1 MRLVKQYLL
10 TTLLAATVFSS
21 SAQAEW
27 QWSKLPGKDK
37 GRNIPPIERK
47 IAPINSFSQVVE
59 EWTTTSILNQRLCEP
74 GIKLDIVEKFP
85 TSAQKVFPKD
95 GQTLVYSLSSNR
107 GHQSRKPGEETTTR
121 STTITVIDAE
131 TKEVVAE
138 NELDIRFNG
147 GIHDTIMS
155 PNGRYIF
162 AAGPHLSDY
171 AALKAGDGDT
181 AARLESFS
189 VGGQNFNGE
198 FYALLAAAGQSGKDG
213 MSGGAP
219 RGQSTMLKI
228 DTLTLEPVALIDF
241 VGSVHHGSA
250 FGRYHKNPNMMWV
263 DVFQQDADGA
273 HMVMFDAETLDVVC
287 AIRDESI
294 GEGKF
299 WTQMHMTPTG
309 NYFMLQVTPVEPYVG
324 AAVVTTGDPLY
335 LPPNYIG
342 VVDTESFEMVREI
355 PVPPQGGGFTI
366 TDVNEEYIY
375 NVSGGTDQVFKQN
388 FENGAL
394 IWEQRTG
401 MGPYGLA
408 FNADH
413 SEVWIADKGESVEYW
428 GNSLTVV
435 DDRTGK
441 ILTRINL
448 PGYGVDHLILSPSG
462 DEFWAT
468 SNASGQTYVVSTKTY
483 EVTHTINMAGRGST
497 HGVGFIR
504 YEDGG
509 KPQLLQDSHEYIER
523 TPHLDDVYRTYAK
536 VEEIGSGSEAAAA
549 AADPLEKG
557 RLLFQADDGC
567 QACHKRDG
575 SGQIGPDIRGKSHAS
590 VVAAM
595 ESRRDMV
602 NWQTDRQL
610 TSEEIAYISKWL
622 QSQK

>member
-1 MRLVKQYLL
+1 MVRTCLMGV
-10 TTLLAATVFSS
+10 LLAATAFCGN
-21 SAQAEW
+21 AQAEW
-27 QWSKLPGKDK
+27 QWSKLPGVAK
-37 GRNIPPIERK
+37 GRNIPPIERD
-47 IAPINSFSQVVE
+47 IAKINSFSQVLE
-59 EWTTTSILNQRLCEP
+59 EWKTTSILNKPLCEP
-74 GIKLDIVEKFP
+74 DVKLSIIEEFKG
-85 TSAQKVFPKD
+85 AEQKVFPKD

-155 PNGRYIF
+155 PDGRYIF

-171 AALKAGDGDT
+171 SAIKAGDNGT
-181 AARLESFS
+181 AAKLESFS

-198 FYALLAAAGQSGKDG
+198 FYALLEGA
-213 MSGGAP
+213 GGAEGMGGETP

-241 VGSVHHGSA
+241 IGSVHHGSG
-250 FGRYHKNPNMMWV
+250 FGRYHDNPNMMWV
-263 DVFQQDADGA
+263 DVFQQDPDGA
-273 HMVMFDAETLDVVC
+273 HMVMFDAQTLDVTC

-294 GEGKF
+294 GKGKF

-342 VVDTESFEMVREI
+342 VVDTSSFEMVREI
-355 PVPPQGGGFTI
+355 PIPPQGGGFTI

-375 NVSGGTDQVFKQN
+375 NVSGGSDQIFKQN

-413 SEVWIADKGESVEYW
+413 SEVWVTDKGESVEYW
-428 GNSLTVV
+428 GNSLTVI
-435 DDRTGK
+435 DDRTGR
-441 ILTRINL
+441 IRTRINL
-448 PGYGVDHLILSPSG
+448 PGYGVDHLILSPDG

-468 SNASGQTYVVSTKTY
+468 SNASGQTYVVDSKTY
-483 EVTHTINMAGRGST
+483 EVTHTINMAAEVLPMVSALSIT
-497 HGVGFIR
+497 
-504 YEDGG
+504 
-509 KPQLLQDSHEYIER
+509 KM
-523 TPHLDDVYRTYAK
+523 AK
-536 VEEIGSGSEAAAA
+536 LHSSFRIVMSIWIV
-549 AADPLEKG
+549 
-557 RLLFQADDGC
+557 RL
-567 QACHKRDG
+567 
-575 SGQIGPDIRGKSHAS
+575 I
-590 VVAAM
+590 
-595 ESRRDMV
+595 
-602 NWQTDRQL
+602 
-610 TSEEIAYISKWL
+610 
-622 QSQK
+622 